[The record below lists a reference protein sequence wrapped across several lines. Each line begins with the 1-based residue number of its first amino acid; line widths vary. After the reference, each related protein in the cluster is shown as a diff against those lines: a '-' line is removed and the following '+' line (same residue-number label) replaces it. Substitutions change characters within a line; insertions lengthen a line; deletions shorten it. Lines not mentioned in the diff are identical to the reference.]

1 MVQKIKN
8 NYLFFISIFISLI
21 FMIIP
26 IINFMNWN
34 EQRVESEQKAWE
46 FCLSMGDNI
55 DPNYEEYC
63 AIAKKNVELKM
74 DFFSM
79 ITTTISGDFA
89 LGVVGFLFLFLA
101 IPSLFYICKYLK
113 NNMIAMEIQRRSYQK
128 IKFRLFFEAYKS
140 VLILPFVVAVGFL
153 LCFLYTKT
161 FDPSY
166 ALFASS
172 MLWDEQTVS
181 NPGLFISCYLLVLVM
196 YSFLYVNICLCV
208 ARKQHNYFLAVI
220 LSYLIFLGIEAI
232 LEVLFNV
239 ILFSNILHSNLGI
252 MFNIMSIF
260 TYKTHVSFFCP
271 LIMAFIFMALSFIA
285 VYFAYRKQESL
296 IMDCE
301 LEKS

>member
-1 MVQKIKN
+1 
-8 NYLFFISIFISLI
+8 
-21 FMIIP
+21 MIIP

-140 VLILPFVVAVGFL
+140 VLIFL
-153 LCFLYTKT
+153 
-161 FDPSY
+161 
-166 ALFASS
+166 
-172 MLWDEQTVS
+172 
-181 NPGLFISCYLLVLVM
+181 NRIGRI
-196 YSFLYVNICLCV
+196 
-208 ARKQHNYFLAVI
+208 RK
-220 LSYLIFLGIEAI
+220 
-232 LEVLFNV
+232 
-239 ILFSNILHSNLGI
+239 
-252 MFNIMSIF
+252 
-260 TYKTHVSFFCP
+260 
-271 LIMAFIFMALSFIA
+271 
-285 VYFAYRKQESL
+285 
-296 IMDCE
+296 D
-301 LEKS
+301 